1 MSIVMVVA
9 PNPEQEM
16 SKNAPG
22 RKHAD
27 QQVDT
32 ISRVGILRGSSGS
45 GSSLPLVL
53 Q

>member
-1 MSIVMVVA
+1 MSIVMAMA
-9 PNPEQEM
+9 PNADLQM

-22 RKHAD
+22 RKRTD